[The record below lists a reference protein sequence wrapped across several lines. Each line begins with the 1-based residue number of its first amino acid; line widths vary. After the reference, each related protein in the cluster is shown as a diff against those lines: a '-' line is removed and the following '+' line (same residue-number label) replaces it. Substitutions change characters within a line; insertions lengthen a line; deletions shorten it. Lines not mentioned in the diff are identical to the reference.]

1 MAEKQKELDI
11 TKTGPVGYKSLQAQN
26 NAQFDEVDKFIN
38 ESQNRILSVASQS
51 NPYSDTQ
58 QMVESP
64 LARTNTPWGESMWD
78 NRNANQASFEN
89 LGDIRAENQPWYAQ
103 IGAGVAKGAVLA
115 GTTFLDGTAGTI
127 FGALNAVDKG
137 KFSAFWDNDFGK
149 AMSSI
154 NEWADQYLPNYRTK
168 EEELNDDNGEWYKN
182 IFTANW
188 LGDKFIKN
196 LGFTIGAFAT
206 GNLVSSALGS
216 ASGLVKSIVGSGISA
231 INEGKVEALNNAE
244 EFYNNSK
251 QQLDDYYNNEVQKLY
266 LKYGDTPEFYN
277 SIQEYN
283 KNYEESL
290 AVLNENKAKMGNVD
304 FALNL
309 PILLAS
315 NMFMWGKLYAGGSK
329 NAISAMKI
337 AKRNGKYTSLSS
349 PTKAFTG
356 YLGEGVEELAQSI
369 AKEIPSI
376 YYGNETENFYKSKF
390 DKDAEQKVITDIQ
403 SIGLGISSVLEN
415 PNSWEEFAIGALTG
429 AIGMPQFR
437 SIKNSEGK
445 WRSPITINGG
455 IIGEYNEYKEN
466 KKKENEIIDYLN
478 NRISNNKDFLNYY
491 QGYIRH
497 NKYQNDMDKAA
508 EEGDI
513 FEFKNAEESQLISDI
528 VMFDRAGKLNDLKEM
543 LEQAYDTSDEN
554 IEAIIKNTTDKN
566 GNGPFSNNGNT
577 WGKSAILQEIRRT
590 KEDIQDKIEYYKKV
604 KDKHL
609 RLLGDKLEN
618 DQLAELTWSVMKHEN
633 YKNRFNQI
641 VEEIRDVLKTNNA
654 VIEKNKGESIKDILE
669 LDNESLIST
678 LSSSDNKEFVKAQNA
693 IRHILEKNYNL
704 NSIDIES
711 KLSDLK
717 KLAEKTDQFYNR
729 YKDLINN
736 PNKIV
741 ESIQSIDEEVS
752 TIRNEEEVKKRKESI
767 MSSTN
772 FKDIQDKLDTGEL
785 EVKDLEESDSKLVK
799 DFIEASKFKYLVY
812 REIENS
818 DATNEEKEQLKDM
831 VDTKFNDYDNYSD
844 FSNSDLNVDLKYENQ
859 DELDYKLKSILDKV
873 NKDTKSISSLKVG
886 TVINPKKKPSTMIK
900 DTTGNDKNADV
911 PPITTKNEFKNIIN
925 DLKSQPTIVQDE
937 LKPSIYNVK
946 NLYFKALTTNTQ
958 EDYDNAIDSINTLIS
973 YIESEGSNIINDTKF
988 IEKLNSSLSK
998 LLDKIPEYNSDT
1010 SNKEMLDYLD
1020 KDLESL
1026 DNKKSPK
1033 KEYKYYAPIIPEF
1046 SINELKNGEFKPF
1059 NVANPNYSNIYDYLD
1074 KAGAFK
1080 YVNEGNLK
1088 KGDKLDLKLEKIGD
1102 YDEIVMY
1109 KGNQVVGTLPSLK
1122 TATDNKY
1129 IGLPK
1134 VIERVKNGESVQL
1147 TVNKI
1152 LLGKYRYNR
1161 DTPQSLKNLNK
1172 DNLKLGIQETP
1183 FGNVT
1188 TNTKDVVEPVYDE
1201 QNAVG
1206 KVYVLLPNSRGTL
1219 SPKLVRVKHFNK
1231 EEFDLELLRD
1241 KGNSRA
1247 IALDSIIKDLTK
1259 VDNPDK
1265 ATNQLNKLRRILHLD
1280 KTFHL
1285 NFEES
1290 NTSTKLVIRW
1300 KDSTTGKYNR
1310 NYIKLSKVS
1319 HSIENGAF
1327 EIGSD
1332 GSVTYDEKVEE
1343 RIDESII
1350 YNQILDVLYNYNPV
1364 FNVNKNKINTGTYN
1378 NDLINDDILYTY
1390 LTSTQMEGS
1399 WFTTNYISETGEE
1412 GKAENPK
1419 GMFNPSTK
1427 DGIRVLLNNKE
1438 YTVIDD
1444 NIYDR
1449 TGKLVKPNNSTLIK
1463 DIAYCNS
1470 VYGSR
1475 SNDINMLDNRVLLHN
1490 GTIGLDR
1497 NTNKY
1502 IIGKTLEQLKFEL
1515 NELPKKQARLIT
1527 FINTLNEDQS
1537 KVKRGEDGK
1546 PDTSENDNGESV
1558 YRILEEDGNYYEY
1571 KRVHSFI
1578 GDQWTEKAKE
1588 SFKSKEP
1595 NLALVYGN
1603 LIDDLSRNFFS
1614 NAGTV
1619 SKPDNMPDEVFN
1631 RLLGHLR
1638 AIKTNIEN
1646 RGESLLTD
1654 RIVVFY
1660 KYPDGTRVAGELD
1673 ALSINNI
1680 TGEVSIYDFKTS
1692 KYTFHGEKTLF
1703 DKKGNN
1709 QIRSTKEQYALQ
1721 LSSYKNIIE
1730 SKYDISISNLAI
1742 LPFVLKYD
1750 KNGIKSLNTERGIL
1764 LPYVNSPISLSY
1776 TSGRKATPVNTET
1789 DIKTD
1794 TISNSVKGTFILESI
1809 NGAKKVTKDVIP
1821 FDDVN
1826 GHKYYYYKHELPKS
1840 EATGEYLYRHYLI
1853 LENGKS
1859 IDMTGI
1865 TTEDNS
1871 DNSIFNEIFKQV
1883 KQNYKVLESDAK
1895 NDIGLGQPVVEEF
1908 SGNNSNYVYNE
1919 GDVTI
1924 NSITSKNGGVILK
1937 FSKYTKTKSGSIK
1950 PMTISGPIIDKS
1962 SIDTDT
1968 IEYLIDNP
1976 SDFVEVQLLELV
1988 KYKGAYAGDIRVKD
2002 KDGKWTE
2009 YSVRFKTNPLDT
2021 SKDNIIDTTGK
2032 YNTIKQEFEIKKSSK
2047 KDNINQELQG
2057 RGKSSSSQPSRQ
2069 KSSKKDNSEMSSFFE
2084 SLTVNIE
2091 DESFDTGFEI
2101 FNDGTVDY
2109 NSTSDTSYPSDIGFE
2124 INTDGTVD
2132 YGGISD
2138 IANQLASVNP
2148 TNTEFFGNNLGE
2160 APIDL
2165 SNVDLDIETPS
2176 TDYTECSYEEIPEAL
2191 KGYLEDQIKADKST
2205 WESASKEDK
2214 DYYLHCTNV

>member
-1 MAEKQKELDI
+1 MESKTTKTKEIDV
-11 TKTGPVGYKSLQAQN
+11 TKTGPQSYRDLQKSNEAAYKSAASESIFANVKSPRGYIQPSDTIYEGGEQSSIYTQSQGKDYYGN
-26 NAQFDEVDKFIN
+26 SIFDEPYIN
-38 ESQNRILSVASQS
+38 EEDFNNLENVR
-51 NPYSDTQ
+51 
-58 QMVESP
+58 
-64 LARTNTPWGESMWD
+64 
-78 NRNANQASFEN
+78 AN
-89 LGDIRAENQPWYAQ
+89 NQPWYSQ
-103 IGAGVAKGAVLA
+103 IGAGFAKGAVLA
-115 GTTFLDGTAGTI
+115 GTTFLDGTVGTI
-127 FGALNAVDKG
+127 VGALNIADKG

-149 AMSSI
+149 AMSSV
-154 NEWADQYLPNYRTK
+154 NEWAEQYLPNYRT
-168 EEELNDDNGEWYKN
+168 EEEALNDANGEWYKN
-182 IFTANW
+182 VFTANW
-188 LGDKFIKN
+188 WGDKFIKN
-196 LGFTIGAFAT
+196 LGFTAGAFAT
-206 GNLVSSALGS
+206 GSLVSSALGS

-251 QQLDDYYNNEVQKLY
+251 QQLDNYYNNEIQKLY

-283 KNYEESL
+283 KKYEESL

-329 NAISAMKI
+329 NAISAMNI
-337 AKRNGKYTSLSS
+337 AKRDGKYISTSS
-349 PTKAFTG
+349 PIKAFTG
-356 YLGEGVEELAQSI
+356 FLSEGTEELSQSI

-390 DKDAEQKVITDIQ
+390 DKDAEQKTISAIQ
-403 SIGLGISSVLEN
+403 AVGKGISSILEN

-437 SIKNSEGK
+437 STKNSEGK

-466 KKKENEIIDYLN
+466 KKEENEVIDYLN
-478 NRISNNKDFLNYY
+478 NRVANNKDFLNYY

-508 EEGDI
+508 EEGDT

-528 VMFDRAGKLNDLKEM
+528 VMFDKAGYLNDLNEM

-554 IEAIIKNTTDKN
+554 IEAIIKNTTDEN

-577 WGKSAILQEIRRT
+577 WGKPAILQEIRRT
-590 KEDIQDKIEYYKKV
+590 KEDIQDKIESYKNV

-609 RLLGDKLEN
+609 RLLGDKLE
-618 DQLAELTWSVMKHEN
+618 DEQLTELTWLAMKHEN
-633 YKNRFNQI
+633 YKNRFNQ
-641 VEEIRDVLKTNNA
+641 VVKEIRDVLKSNNA
-654 VIEKNKGESIKDILE
+654 VIEKNTDKSIKDILE

-678 LSSSDNKEFVKAQNA
+678 LSSSDNKDFVKAQN
-693 IRHILEKNYNL
+693 ILRKSLEKNYNL
-704 NSIDIES
+704 DSVDIEN
-711 KLSDLK
+711 KMSDLK
-717 KLAEKTDQFYNR
+717 KLAEKTNQFYNR
-729 YKDLINN
+729 YVDLIKN
-736 PNKIV
+736 PNKVV
-741 ESIQSIDEEVS
+741 ESIQSTDEEVN
-752 TIRNEEEVKKRKESI
+752 TIRSEEEVQKRKESI
-767 MSSTN
+767 ISSTN

-785 EVKDLEESDSKLVK
+785 EVKDLEESDSKLAK
-799 DFIEASKFKYLVY
+799 DFIESSKLKYLIN

-844 FSNSDLNVDLKYENQ
+844 FSNSNLNVDLKYENQ
-859 DELDYKLKSILDKV
+859 DELDYRLKSILDKV
-873 NKDTKSISSLKVG
+873 NKDAESISNLKVG
-886 TVINPKKKPSTMIK
+886 TIINPKKEPSTMIK

-911 PPITTKNEFKNIIN
+911 PSVNTNNEFNTIIN
-925 DLKSQPTIVQDE
+925 DLKNQPTIVQEE
-937 LKPSIYNVK
+937 LKPSIDNVR
-946 NLYFKALTTNTQ
+946 NLYNKAKTKNTQ
-958 EDYDNAIDSINTLIS
+958 DDYNNAVDSINTLIS
-973 YIESEGSNIINDTKF
+973 YIESEGSNITDDTEF
-988 IEKLNSSLSK
+988 LEKLNSSLYK
-998 LLDKIPEYNSDT
+998 VLDKIPEYSTDT
-1010 SNKEMLDYLD
+1010 SNEEVLNYLD

-1080 YVNEGNLK
+1080 YVNEGHLK
-1088 KGDKLDLKLEKIGD
+1088 AGDKLNLKLEKIGD

-1109 KGNQVVGTLPSLK
+1109 KDNQVVGTLPSLK

-1188 TNTKDVVEPVYDE
+1188 TNTKDIVEPVYDE

-1241 KGNSRA
+1241 KDNSRA
-1247 IALDSIIKDLTK
+1247 VSLDSIIKNLTK

-1310 NYIKLSKVS
+1310 NYITLSKIK
-1319 HSIENGAF
+1319 HSIGNGAF
-1327 EIGSD
+1327 EIGNDS
-1332 GSVTYDEKVEE
+1332 SVTYDEKVEE
-1343 RIDESII
+1343 KIDESII

-1412 GKAENPK
+1412 VKAENPK

-1427 DGIRVLLNNKE
+1427 DGIRVSLNNKE

-1449 TGKLVKPNNSTLIK
+1449 TGKLVKPSNSTLIK

-1475 SNDINMLDNRVLLHN
+1475 SNDVNMLDNRVLLHN

-1502 IIGKTLEQLKFEL
+1502 ITGKALEKLKFEL

-1527 FINTLNEDQS
+1527 FINALNEDQS

-1571 KRVHSFI
+1571 KRVHSII
-1578 GDQWTEKAKE
+1578 GDQWTEEAKE

-1603 LIDDLSRNFFS
+1603 LIDDLSREFFS
-1614 NAGTV
+1614 NTGIV
-1619 SKPDNMPDEVFN
+1619 SKPDNMSDEAFN

-1646 RGESLLTD
+1646 RGESFLTN

-1680 TGEVSIYDFKTS
+1680 TGEASIYDFKTS
-1692 KYTFHGEKTLF
+1692 KYTFHGEKTFF
-1703 DKKGNN
+1703 DKKGDN
-1709 QIRSTKEQYALQ
+1709 QVRSTKEQYALQ

-1730 SKYDISISNLAI
+1730 SKYDISIKNLALI
-1742 LPFVLKYD
+1742 PTVINYD
-1750 KNGIKSLNTERGIL
+1750 KNGIKSLSTEKGIM
-1764 LPYVNSPISLSY
+1764 LPYVNSPINLSY
-1776 TSGRKATPVNTET
+1776 MSGRKITPVNTET
-1789 DIKTD
+1789 DIKTG
-1794 TISNSVKGTFILESI
+1794 TISNSIKGTFILGSI
-1809 NGAKKVTKDVIP
+1809 NGNNKVTEDIIP

-1826 GHKYYYYKHELPKS
+1826 DHKYYYYKHELPKS
-1840 EATGEYLYRHYLI
+1840 EKTGERLYRHYLI

-1859 IDMTGI
+1859 IDMTGV
-1865 TTEDNS
+1865 TTKDNS

-1883 KQNYKVLESDAK
+1883 KQNYKALESDAK

-1908 SGNNSNYVYNE
+1908 SSNNNNYIYND

-1924 NSITSKNGGVILK
+1924 NSITSKDGITKLK
-1937 FSKYTKTKSGSIK
+1937 FSKYRKTKSGDIK
-1950 PMTISGPIIDKS
+1950 PMSISGAIINKS
-1962 SIDTDT
+1962 SIDKNSIEDT
-1968 IEYLIDNP
+1968 
-1976 SDFVEVQLLELV
+1976 SDFVEIQLLELRESEG
-1988 KYKGAYAGDIRVKD
+1988 KYAGDIRVKD
-2002 KDGKWTE
+2002 KDGVWTQ
-2009 YSVRFKTNPLDT
+2009 YSVKFNTNPLDT
-2021 SKDNIIDTTGK
+2021 SIDNIIDTTGK
-2032 YNTIKQEFEIKKSSK
+2032 YNTSKQKFKVKESIKP
-2047 KDNINQELQG
+2047 DNINKELQNNE
-2057 RGKSSSSQPSRQ
+2057 KSPSSQPSRQ
-2069 KSSKKDNSEMSSFFE
+2069 ESSKKDNSAMSSLLE
-2084 SLTVNIE
+2084 SLSVSIE
-2091 DESFDTGFEI
+2091 GESFGTGFEI
-2101 FNDGTVDY
+2101 SNDGIVDY
-2109 NSTSDTSYPSDIGFE
+2109 NS
-2124 INTDGTVD
+2124 
-2132 YGGISD
+2132 ISD
-2138 IANQLASVNP
+2138 IANQLSSVNP
-2148 TNTEFFGNNLGE
+2148 TNNEFFDNNPGE

-2165 SNVDLDIETPS
+2165 SNVDLNIETPS
-2176 TDYTECSYEEIPEAL
+2176 IDYTKSSYEKLPKEFIE
-2191 KGYLEDQIKADKST
+2191 YLENAMGADKAT
-2205 WESASKEDK
+2205 WESLSKEDK
-2214 DYYLHCTNV
+2214 EYYLHCFGI